1 VDPVAD
7 LVDPTQAVGAR
18 RHDTFNADGRQRRLD
33 KSRRAWRRG
42 MARRIDGY
50 QVTVAP
56 LLVEQDNAWQKLLL
70 GGFNNIRVA
79 AHWVR
84 QFGLPDTSVADKLP
98 YWR

>member
-1 VDPVAD
+1 MA
-7 LVDPTQAVGAR
+7 
-18 RHDTFNADGRQRRLD
+18 
-33 KSRRAWRRG
+33 SR
-42 MARRIDGY
+42 MDGY

-84 QFGLPDTSVADKLP
+84 HLGLPDTSVADKLP
-98 YWR
+98 YWRCAMYRQSFSPRRCPCDASQFPRSKHSSMRPVPCFPDAV

>member
-1 VDPVAD
+1 M
-7 LVDPTQAVGAR
+7 PTAASGDWTSPAGHGGA
-18 RHDTFNADGRQRRLD
+18 
-33 KSRRAWRRG
+33 AWRR
-42 MARRIDGY
+42 RTDGY

-56 LLVEQDNAWQKLLL
+56 LLVDQDNAWQKLLL

-84 QFGLPDTSVADKLP
+84 HLGLPDTTVADKLP